1 MHEARKEEKKAEKEG
16 AQEQEAKE
24 EEVREAEEEER
35 WGMSDE
41 EKWRIAEEEAK
52 KIVEVKKDD
61 RPRSEKVWQEL
72 EIIPDQAIKVYASW
86 AEAAHNRMQP
96 FLSPPGLASP
106 AAAAPRAP
114 KPGTAL
120 EIKRHLDAIRW
131 EQRQTRNKTQ
141 QVAGG
146 RPKPRKQM
154 GFEGLRAAINKST
167 HNFLDMTKDANKQ
180 LEAPAQLHRS
190 LIVRAPEGRDVTP
203 QLTLPTQRKCPQDW
217 KPQQRKSAPVATAL
231 PVDFKPLVEAPLSA
245 ASIAAAPPGLQKQ
258 MIGEKLFPLISRIQ
272 PELAGKITGMLLE
285 LDNPDLLILLESESL
300 LQNKVKEGVQS
311 LKEDIDHVNF
321 REWRQ
326 RQREFMI
333 KSTSAQ
339 AGFRQRNEDKRKGEA
354 TAQISGGGAR
364 ADCSPAPPP
373 RGLPRDPPDTGKGSR
388 SPIKRRWRPISN
400 TL

>member
-1 MHEARKEEKKAEKEG
+1 
-16 AQEQEAKE
+16 
-24 EEVREAEEEER
+24 
-35 WGMSDE
+35 MSDE

-72 EIIPDQAIKVYASW
+72 EIIPDRAIKVYTSW
-86 AEAAHNRMQP
+86 EEAAHNRMKP

-114 KPGTAL
+114 KPGTAQ

-141 QVAGG
+141 HITGG

-154 GFEGLRAAINKST
+154 GFEGLRTAINKST
-167 HNFLDMTKDANKQ
+167 HNFLDMSKDPDKQ
-180 LEAPAQLHRS
+180 LEAPVQLHRS
-190 LIVRAPEGRDVTP
+190 LIVRAPEGREATP
-203 QLTLPTQRKCPQDW
+203 PLTLPTQRKCPQDW
-217 KPQQRKSAPVATAL
+217 KPQQRNGAPIATAL
-231 PVDFKPLVEAPLSA
+231 PVDSTPPVEVPLSA

-285 LDNPDLLILLESESL
+285 LDNIDLLNMLESESL
-300 LQNKVKEGVQS
+300 LQERVTEGVQS
-311 LKEDIDHVNF
+311 LKEDIDHARF

-333 KSTSAQ
+333 SQRNAQ
-339 AGFRQRNEDKRKGEA
+339 AGFRQRNAVGSGE
-354 TAQISGGGAR
+354 GAR

-373 RGLPRDPPDTGKGSR
+373 RVLPKDLPEKGKESR
-388 SPIKRRWRPISN
+388 VPLKRRWRPISN
-400 TL
+400 TM